1 MELIDKTLER
11 QPIFDG
17 RIIKVHVD
25 KVELPNGSTSTRE
38 IVNHPGGVGILA
50 LDKENNVLIVTQYRY
65 AYQQTLPEIPAGKLE
80 RGEDPYH
87 AALRELKEETGAS
100 AEKLTS
106 LGNVYPSPGFS
117 DEIIRLYLARNL
129 TWGEMHPDEDEFLLP
144 ERVPFPALAE
154 KVLSG
159 EITDAKTCIAVLKAK
174 LLLGL

>member
-1 MELIDKTLER
+1 MELIEKTLER
-11 QPIFDG
+11 QPIFEG

-50 LDKENNVLIVTQYRY
+50 LDQDNNVLTVTQYRY
-65 AYQQTLPEIPAGKLE
+65 AYQQALLEIPAGKLE
-80 RGEDPYH
+80 RGEDPYQ

-100 AEKLTS
+100 TEKLTP
-106 LGNVYPSPGFS
+106 LGNVYPSPGFC
-117 DEIIRLYLARNL
+117 DEIIRLYLAKDL
-129 TWGEMHPDEDEFLLP
+129 TWGEMDPDDDEFLDVQ
-144 ERVPFPALAE
+144 RIPFSTLADQ
-154 KVLSG
+154 VLCG

>member
-1 MELIDKTLER
+1 MELIEKTLER

-129 TWGEMHPDEDEFLLP
+129 TWGEMQPDDEFL
-144 ERVPFPALAE
+144 EVQRIPFHIL
-154 KVLSG
+154 VDRILTG

>member
-1 MELIDKTLER
+1 MELMEKFLSR
-11 QPIFDG
+11 QPIYDG

-25 KVELPNGSTSTRE
+25 QVELPNGATAARE

-50 LDKENNVLIVTQYRY
+50 LDCDNNVLTVTQYRY
-65 AYQQTLPEIPAGKLE
+65 AYGEALLEIPAGKLE
-80 RGEDPYH
+80 RGEDPYG
-87 AALRELKEETGAS
+87 AALRELREETGAS
-100 AEKLTS
+100 ADSLTP
-106 LGNVYPSPGFS
+106 LGRVYPSPGFS
-117 DEIIRLYLARNL
+117 DEIIYLYLARDL

>member
-1 MELIDKTLER
+1 MELMEKFLSR
-11 QPIFDG
+11 QPIYDG

-25 KVELPNGSTSTRE
+25 QVELPNGATAARE
-38 IVNHPGGVGILA
+38 IVNHPGGGGILA
-50 LDKENNVLIVTQYRY
+50 LDCDDNVRTVTQYRY
-65 AYQQTLPEIPAGKLE
+65 AYGEALLEIPAGKLE
-80 RGEDPYH
+80 RGEDPYG
-87 AALRELKEETGAS
+87 AALRELREETGAS
-100 AEKLTS
+100 AGSLTP
-106 LGNVYPSPGFS
+106 LGRVYPSPGFS
-117 DEIIRLYLARNL
+117 DEIIYLYLARDL